1 MGSWNFSLTWYAPKE
16 WAIRPYYE
24 HYFEDHSQMFGEYGW
39 KDCLAG
45 VEITLPKNPV
55 ISGFVYEYISTKD
68 QTGAVYWDHTPEIP
82 EQVSGADNYYN
93 HSIYTGWQ
101 HWGMGIGN
109 PLVMSPIYNTDGD
122 ISFKSSRMQ
131 GHHFGI
137 MGTPCADLQYRVLL
151 SVTRNWG
158 TYGVPFYE
166 IKKNGN
172 ALVELTYTPHQLKG
186 WDFTA
191 SLGVDRGGMLGKSVG
206 GMLTIRKTGWI

>member
-1 MGSWNFSLTWYAPKE
+1 
-16 WAIRPYYE
+16 
-24 HYFEDHSQMFGEYGW
+24 
-39 KDCLAG
+39 
-45 VEITLPKNPV
+45 
-55 ISGFVYEYISTKD
+55 
-68 QTGAVYWDHTPEIP
+68 
-82 EQVSGADNYYN
+82 
-93 HSIYTGWQ
+93 IYTGWQ
-101 HWGMGIGN
+101 HWGLGIGN

-186 WDFTA
+186 WDFTG
-191 SLGVDRGGMLGKSVG
+191 SLGVDRGGMLGKSAG